1 MFVTGRRAA
10 VLTLLLLAASGAVHA
25 QPATKEYV
33 IGILTPRFDELGLST
48 SLPGWLEEFGYREGK
63 NVRHEKRAAVE
74 GDDRLPDLAAE
85 LARLQVDVIVTS
97 GTQAT
102 RAAKRATARVP
113 IVMAVEDDPV
123 ALGLVHTL
131 ARPGGNV
138 TGLTT
143 LGVALSGKRLELLKL
158 AVPRVTRV
166 CVLWNP
172 ANPDKAEEL
181 KQARDAATTLRLD
194 LESVEVRTPD
204 DFPTAFD
211 AVRKKRCDALLIL
224 SDNVLR
230 KSRSTIT
237 DLVARHRL
245 PAMYPDRLFVDRGGI
260 FGPTNGLM
268 SYEPDYIEMIRA
280 LAGYVNRILK
290 GAHPASLPIEQ
301 PSRFEFVINLKT
313 AKVLG
318 LTIPP
323 SVLARADKVIE

>member
-1 MFVTGRRAA
+1 MTGRLAA

-25 QPATKEYV
+25 QPAAKGYV

-48 SLPGWLEEFGYREGK
+48 SLPGWLEELGYREGK
-63 NVRHEKRAAVE
+63 NVRYEKRAAVE

-97 GTQAT
+97 GTLAT

-181 KQARDAATTLRLD
+181 KQARAAATTLRLD
-194 LESVEVRTPD
+194 LESVEVRTPER
-204 DFPTAFD
+204 FPRR
-211 AVRKKRCDALLIL
+211 VRRRPQEEMRRPADTIGQRL
-224 SDNVLR
+224 LR

-237 DLVARHRL
+237 DLAARHRL
-245 PAMYPDRLFVDRGGI
+245 PAMYPD
-260 FGPTNGLM
+260 P
-268 SYEPDYIEMIRA
+268 A
-280 LAGYVNRILK
+280 LRRSGR
-290 GAHPASLPIEQ
+290 
-301 PSRFEFVINLKT
+301 NL
-313 AKVLG
+313 
-318 LTIPP
+318 
-323 SVLARADKVIE
+323 RAD